1 MKNLLL
7 HIIAFLTL
15 ISVISELIE
24 TSCSSFQID
33 IEFSSQF
40 SDVEEDLEEELEDVK
55 TKIIDDFDSSFFIE
69 KSIFLV
75 NQINFFDAFL
85 KEYSI
90 DKKSIPD
97 PPPEYIS

>member
-1 MKNLLL
+1 MKNFLL
-7 HIIAFLTL
+7 HIVAFLTL
-15 ISVISELIE
+15 ISVVSDIIE

-33 IEFSSQF
+33 VELSSEFGDIEEGF
-40 SDVEEDLEEELEDVK
+40 EDELEDVK
-55 TKIIDDFDSSFFIE
+55 TKIIESFNSSFFIE
-69 KSIFLV
+69 TSIYSV